1 MAPAATLQTAARPG
15 PSSPGPGALPSP
27 EGLGLLHI
35 FHRAATAAN
44 SKELSLPPEPV
55 VPWPL
60 TLNLT
65 ETQGSPAASQP
76 GVGRKDGCEPD
87 VPGLAPLPTFAH
99 FCESTGSLHAR
110 PRRPL
115 LGPPSRRPALPGP
128 PAWQRGPRA
137 LCPALVTREWG
148 GQGAYLRMCATS
160 WVVRGLSST
169 LLEPV
174 GQKPRSPRRGV
185 PPPGEARPP
194 ASRPRVRFPE
204 EEGPPGAARGLELGP
219 GTSAAGA
226 WSPLHC
232 K

>member
-1 MAPAATLQTAARPG
+1 MKTSKQAFFKKRPVPAAALGIEAA
-15 PSSPGPGALPSP
+15 
-27 EGLGLLHI
+27 
-35 FHRAATAAN
+35 
-44 SKELSLPPEPV
+44 
-55 VPWPL
+55 
-60 TLNLT
+60 
-65 ETQGSPAASQP
+65 
-76 GVGRKDGCEPD
+76 
-87 VPGLAPLPTFAH
+87 
-99 FCESTGSLHAR
+99 
-110 PRRPL
+110 RRPL
-115 LGPPSRRPALPGP
+115 EAAAPLSLLGPALPCSARPPVAPPSPAQPALPGP
-128 PAWQRGPRA
+128 PARPRVPRA

-185 PPPGEARPP
+185 PSPEEASPP
-194 ASRPRVRFPE
+194 ASRPRARFPE